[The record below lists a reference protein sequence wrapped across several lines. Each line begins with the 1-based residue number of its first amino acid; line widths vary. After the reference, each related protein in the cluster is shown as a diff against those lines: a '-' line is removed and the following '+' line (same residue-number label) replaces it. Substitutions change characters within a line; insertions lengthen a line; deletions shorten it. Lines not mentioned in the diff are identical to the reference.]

1 MKKELWNLKR
11 SKLLLLIP
19 LSFIIFLVVKNSE
32 FVAEYVFARGLYRVL
47 SIILGIITGFIPF
60 SISEIVII
68 CMPALLIVFLSLF
81 IKKLL
86 KNKNKWKFI
95 VAKPIL
101 NILCFF
107 SVLIFTFM
115 LLCGANYYRYDFAKY
130 CDFNVEEY
138 TIEELYQMCLYLG
151 EKVNESKEF
160 VSDIDENG
168 VVVLNE
174 GFKDIP
180 KKTNDAMDQLANQY
194 PVLKY
199 STGSAKKVLLSRY
212 MSYGRTVGIFIP
224 FTMEANVN
232 TDVLDYNRP
241 ADTLHELAHMRGFM
255 KEDEANYISYLA
267 CINYDDPVFQY
278 SGYMLAFIHSTN
290 ALYKYDA
297 AKYYEVMDNLS
308 ELVLADIIAESQ
320 YWDEISKNEIAD
332 VVDTIATTVN
342 DTYLKVNGQ
351 SDGIKSYGQM
361 VDLLLADYIAN
372 IIQK

>member
-19 LSFIIFLVVKNSE
+19 LAIIILLVVKSSE
-32 FVAEYVFARGLYRVL
+32 FVAEYVFARGVYKGL
-47 SIILGIITGFIPF
+47 SIILGIITGFIPI
-60 SISEIVII
+60 SISEIII
-68 CMPALLIVFLSLF
+68 ILIPVLLIVALSLF
-81 IKKLL
+81 IRNLL
-86 KNKNKWKFI
+86 KNKDRWKFI
-95 VAKPIL
+95 IAKSIL

-115 LLCGANYYRYDFAKY
+115 LLCGTNYYRYDFEKY
-130 CDFNVEEY
+130 CDFTVEEY
-138 TIEELYQMCLYLG
+138 TIDELYEMCLYLG
-151 EKVNESKEF
+151 EKVNETKDL
-160 VSDIDENG
+160 VGDTDENG
-168 VVVLNE
+168 VLVINE
-174 GFKDIP
+174 GFYDFS
-180 KKTNDAMDQLANQY
+180 KKTNDAMKQLANDY

-199 STGSAKKVLLSRY
+199 STGSAKNVLLSRY

-267 CINYDDPVFQY
+267 CINYDNPTFKY

-297 AKYYEVMDNLS
+297 AKYYEVMEKLS
-308 ELVLADIIAESQ
+308 ELVLADISAENQ
-320 YWDEISKNEIAD
+320 YWDEIRKNEVAD
-332 VVDTIATTVN
+332 IVDAIATTAN

-372 IIQK
+372 IK